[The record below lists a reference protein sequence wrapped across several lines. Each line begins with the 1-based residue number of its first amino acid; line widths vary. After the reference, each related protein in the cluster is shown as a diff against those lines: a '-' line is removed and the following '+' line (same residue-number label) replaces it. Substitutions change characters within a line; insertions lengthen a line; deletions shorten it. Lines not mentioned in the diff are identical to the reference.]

1 MTGASPQPASE
12 PPLAATRVDITV
24 VSTPACH
31 YCADA
36 ELALTVIADRY
47 PIRVRIV
54 ELESP
59 EGLRLTARHRP
70 AMSPLVLVNGQFFS
84 AGRLPRKT
92 LLAVLS
98 TAIAEGTSSGDG
110 SWVAS

>member
-1 MTGASPQPASE
+1 MTGASPHPAGK
-12 PPLAATRVDITV
+12 PQLGAPRVDITV

-47 PIRVRIV
+47 PIHVRIV

-70 AMSPLVLVNGQFFS
+70 AMSPLVLVNGRFFS
-84 AGRLPRKT
+84 AGRLPRKK

-98 TAIAEGTSSGDG
+98 DAAEDASSTDRSWIAG
-110 SWVAS
+110 